1 MTRWPLPLLLL
12 LLAGPP
18 PAAPAPPTC
27 YSRLRA
33 LSRELTR
40 DFQSLQDEEPS
51 EPCVKYLP
59 ALYLDIH
66 NYCVLAK
73 LRDFVASPQC
83 WHVARVDALKDQVR
97 KLYTLMNSFCRRVRE
112 CPTRGEEQD
121 DLGVASGPPDSS
133 PPTVTLVKGR
143 GFGTRRGVGG
153 SGPGPPRQTLKAAE
167 GGRWEALLWHWAPQ
181 VRCGMGGPLW
191 EPGRD

>member
-97 KLYTLMNSFCRRVRE
+97 KLYTLMNSFCRRDLVFLSDDCSALEYPSPGTTDLPGLHARE
-112 CPTRGEEQD
+112 
-121 DLGVASGPPDSS
+121 
-133 PPTVTLVKGR
+133 
-143 GFGTRRGVGG
+143 
-153 SGPGPPRQTLKAAE
+153 
-167 GGRWEALLWHWAPQ
+167 
-181 VRCGMGGPLW
+181 
-191 EPGRD
+191 